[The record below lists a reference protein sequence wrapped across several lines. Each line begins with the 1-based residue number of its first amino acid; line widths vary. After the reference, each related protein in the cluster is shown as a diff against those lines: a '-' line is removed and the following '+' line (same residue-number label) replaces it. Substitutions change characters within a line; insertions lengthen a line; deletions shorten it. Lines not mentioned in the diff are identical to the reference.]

1 MTRRLSTGAFVMVAA
16 VMVTGCGASSSHPL
30 TAKEK
35 KAAHAI
41 ATSFQSGGMT
51 AKDATCV
58 ADKWVGSVGTPRLVS
73 AGVLTTALQMDPKN
87 QKKPSPAVVQ
97 PYADAYFACV
107 DYGRLE
113 AVKFD
118 QVRPH
123 TINDRDF
130 ATCANKIN
138 QADAKQALV
147 DDLLQRN
154 TKVAADVQHQLL
166 VCAGELGG

>member
-1 MTRRLSTGAFVMVAA
+1 MTRRLSLGAVVIVAA
-16 VMVTGCGASSSHPL
+16 AMVTGCGASSSHPL

-35 KAAHAI
+35 KAAHSI
-41 ATSFQSGGMT
+41 ATSFQLGGMT
-51 AKDATCV
+51 AKEATCV
-58 ADKWVGSVGTPRLVS
+58 ADKWVGAVGTPKLVS
-73 AGVLTTALQMDPKN
+73 AGVLTASLQMDPKN
-87 QKKPSPAVVQ
+87 QKLPKSALVK
-97 PYADAYFACV
+97 PYADAYFGCV

-123 TINDRDF
+123 TINDKDF
-130 ATCANKIN
+130 AACANKIN

-147 DDLLQRN
+147 DDLLQRS